1 LPHFTPNS
9 WIFSKQ
15 KTNLCLTFACAAL
28 QTFAKISLMLPET
41 EQLLQKWLKIQIWQF
56 RLMVARWIFIVI
68 FFLVGVIGFF
78 GFVLPALQ
86 TQVKKL
92 DQIQSQ
98 LLNLPGL
105 DQTSQQRQLL
115 DELQKQS
122 NSENQLFDLFLK

>member
-1 LPHFTPNS
+1 MP
-9 WIFSKQ
+9 I
-15 KTNLCLTFACAAL
+15 
-28 QTFAKISLMLPET
+28 FAKILLMLPET

-56 RLMVARWIFIVI
+56 RLMVVRWIFIVV

-78 GFVLPALQ
+78 GFVLPTLQ

-105 DQTSQQRQLL
+105 GQGTQQEQLL
-115 DELQKQS
+115 DQLQKKS